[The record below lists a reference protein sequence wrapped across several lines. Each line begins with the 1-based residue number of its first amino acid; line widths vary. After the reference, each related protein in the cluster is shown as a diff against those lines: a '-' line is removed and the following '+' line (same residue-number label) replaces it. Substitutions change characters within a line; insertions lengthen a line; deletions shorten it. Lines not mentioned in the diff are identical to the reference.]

1 MKTYNQI
8 GIKTLFFVFAIAIL
22 SNCKKNKD
30 MDFLLQNEWKVK
42 SIYTGEKTL
51 KAPSKNFREEA
62 YILKFINNT
71 MFYLHTSVNYAGG
84 RYNIVSEGNI
94 NIKNYGSHTLVC
106 CENDFDEQ
114 MMNTMNRVSN
124 YYCKGNKL
132 TFLTDKNE
140 KIFFEKQ

>member
-22 SNCKKNKD
+22 SNCKKNED

-42 SIYTGEKTL
+42 SIYTGKKTL
-51 KAPSKNFREEA
+51 NAPSKNFREEA
-62 YILKFINNT
+62 YILKFINDT
-71 MFYLHTSVNYAGG
+71 FFDLHTSVNYAGG
-84 RYNIVSEGNI
+84 GYIITSVGNI
-94 NIKNYGSHTLVC
+94 SINYDIFTEVC
-106 CENDFDEQ
+106 CENDFDKQ
-114 MMNTMNRVSN
+114 MTNVMNSVNG

-140 KIFFEKQ
+140 KIIFEKQ